1 MIQVEARP
9 SIRPTG
15 LVYASRDSRAANAE
29 AFLCA
34 MASME
39 IIGFTPEALGNEELS
54 VTNKFR
60 TSQVCPSGF
69 VAEVFADPP
78 MRALPMM

>member
-1 MIQVEARP
+1 M
-9 SIRPTG
+9 G
-15 LVYASRDSRAANAE
+15 LVYAGSDSRSASAE
-29 AFLCA
+29 AFRWA

-39 IIGFTPEALGNEELS
+39 IIGFTPEALGNVELS
-54 VTNKFR
+54 ITNKFR
-60 TSQVCPSGF
+60 TSHVCPSGF